1 MSVLTVKPKFLYP
14 HSRQFP
20 FDEVAEKIVRE
31 LKKRNF
37 DIPGIEVEL
46 DLYGSGEEK
55 YIYVSMIKGADFK
68 LWFCRVQGQL
78 SKSKND
84 IAAIH
89 EIKIPRQ
96 ELCVYEDESG
106 PTYRIYVGDDW
117 EKDKEWFFNTIK
129 IHAKL
134 RGESKKYLIYSGN
147 TYKSRALYLLPDK
160 DLGREYEPEEGEPQ
174 RIEVK
179 DVFSNITEYLT
190 KNVLEYILKF
200 PEAEVIV
207 DSKIEEVIPYK
218 GKHTLLYS
226 LCNGRDKYIID
237 TGKKNPLELP
247 PEKRCVRFGMRGI
260 WCDINTSEKITREA
274 TKSDFLPEV
283 VWNMDWMTSLYIVA
297 IRPKYANGI
306 FVIDES
312 KFEERR
318 QELFKQIAP
327 RDTLTDEELDS
338 AYDARKATEIPVN
351 DYKGDYKKPIVIITR
366 ELDFDEIEWVS
377 EMSLND

>member
-46 DLYGSGEEK
+46 DSYGSGEEK

-147 TYKSRALYLLPDK
+147 TYKSRAVYLLPDK

-207 DSKIEEVIPYK
+207 DPKIEEVIPYK

-226 LCNGRDKYIID
+226 LCNGKDKYIID

-260 WCDINTSEKITREA
+260 WCDINTDGKITPEA

-283 VWNMDWMTSLYIVA
+283 VWSMDWISSLYIVA

-377 EMSLND
+377 EMSFK

>member
-46 DLYGSGEEK
+46 DSYGSGEEK

-147 TYKSRALYLLPDK
+147 TYKSRAVYLLPDK

-207 DSKIEEVIPYK
+207 DPKIEEVIPYK

-226 LCNGRDKYIID
+226 LCNGKDKYIID

-247 PEKRCVRFGMRGI
+247 PEKRCVHFGMRGI
-260 WCDINTSEKITREA
+260 WCDINTDGKITPEA

-283 VWNMDWMTSLYIVA
+283 VWSMDWISSLYIVA

-377 EMSLND
+377 EMSFK

>member
-147 TYKSRALYLLPDK
+147 TYKSRAVYLLPDK

-207 DSKIEEVIPYK
+207 DPKIEEVIPYK

-226 LCNGRDKYIID
+226 LCNGKDKYIIN

-260 WCDINTSEKITREA
+260 WCDINTDGKITREA

-377 EMSLND
+377 EMSFK

>member
-147 TYKSRALYLLPDK
+147 TYKSRAVYLLPDK

-207 DSKIEEVIPYK
+207 DPKIEEVIPYK

-226 LCNGRDKYIID
+226 LCNGKDKYIID

-247 PEKRCVRFGMRGI
+247 PEKRCVHFGMRGI
-260 WCDINTSEKITREA
+260 WCDINTDGKITPEA

-283 VWNMDWMTSLYIVA
+283 VGNMDWISSLHVVA

-377 EMSLND
+377 EMSFK

>member
-46 DLYGSGEEK
+46 DSYGSGEEK

-147 TYKSRALYLLPDK
+147 TYKSRAVYLLPDK

-207 DSKIEEVIPYK
+207 DPKIEEVIPYK

-226 LCNGRDKYIID
+226 LCNGKDKYIID

-247 PEKRCVRFGMRGI
+247 PEKRCVHFGMRGI
-260 WCDINTSEKITREA
+260 WCDINTDGKITPEA

-283 VWNMDWMTSLYIVA
+283 VWSMDWISSLHIVA

-377 EMSLND
+377 EMSFK

>member
-147 TYKSRALYLLPDK
+147 TYKSRAVYLLPDK

-207 DSKIEEVIPYK
+207 DPKIEEVIPYK

-226 LCNGRDKYIID
+226 LCNGKDKYIID

>member
-207 DSKIEEVIPYK
+207 DPKIEEVIPYK

>member
-46 DLYGSGEEK
+46 DSYGSGEEK

-147 TYKSRALYLLPDK
+147 TYKSRAVYLLPDK

-207 DSKIEEVIPYK
+207 DPKIEEVIPYK

-226 LCNGRDKYIID
+226 LCNGKDKYIID

-260 WCDINTSEKITREA
+260 WCDINTSGKITREA

-338 AYDARKATEIPVN
+338 VYDARKATEIPVN

-377 EMSLND
+377 EMSFK

>member
-46 DLYGSGEEK
+46 DSYGSGEEK

-147 TYKSRALYLLPDK
+147 TYKSRAVYLLPDK

-207 DSKIEEVIPYK
+207 DPKIEEVIPYK

-226 LCNGRDKYIID
+226 LCNGKDKYIID

-260 WCDINTSEKITREA
+260 WCDINTDGKITPEA

-377 EMSLND
+377 EMSFK

>member
-46 DLYGSGEEK
+46 DSYGSGEEK

-147 TYKSRALYLLPDK
+147 TYKSRAVYLLPDK

-200 PEAEVIV
+200 PEAEVMV
-207 DSKIEEVIPYK
+207 DPKIEEVIPYK

-226 LCNGRDKYIID
+226 LCNGKDKYIID

-247 PEKRCVRFGMRGI
+247 PEKRCVHFGMRGI
-260 WCDINTSEKITREA
+260 WCDINTDGKITPEA

-283 VWNMDWMTSLYIVA
+283 VGNMDWISSLHVVA

-377 EMSLND
+377 EMSFK

>member
-46 DLYGSGEEK
+46 DSYGSGEEK

-134 RGESKKYLIYSGN
+134 RGERKKYLIYSGN
-147 TYKSRALYLLPDK
+147 TYKSRAVYLLPDK

-207 DSKIEEVIPYK
+207 DPKIEEVIPYK

-226 LCNGRDKYIID
+226 LCNGKDKYIID

-247 PEKRCVRFGMRGI
+247 PEKRCVHFGMRGI
-260 WCDINTSEKITREA
+260 WCDINTDGKITPEA

-283 VWNMDWMTSLYIVA
+283 VWSMDWISSLHIVA

-377 EMSLND
+377 EMSFK

>member
-89 EIKIPRQ
+89 EIKIPKQ

-147 TYKSRALYLLPDK
+147 TYKSRAVYLLPDK

-207 DSKIEEVIPYK
+207 DPKIEEVIPYK

-226 LCNGRDKYIID
+226 LCNGKDKYIID

-260 WCDINTSEKITREA
+260 WCDINTDGKITPEA

-283 VWNMDWMTSLYIVA
+283 VWSMDWISSLYIVA

-377 EMSLND
+377 EMSFK

>member
-134 RGESKKYLIYSGN
+134 RG
-147 TYKSRALYLLPDK
+147 
-160 DLGREYEPEEGEPQ
+160 
-174 RIEVK
+174 
-179 DVFSNITEYLT
+179 
-190 KNVLEYILKF
+190 
-200 PEAEVIV
+200 
-207 DSKIEEVIPYK
+207 
-218 GKHTLLYS
+218 
-226 LCNGRDKYIID
+226 
-237 TGKKNPLELP
+237 
-247 PEKRCVRFGMRGI
+247 
-260 WCDINTSEKITREA
+260 
-274 TKSDFLPEV
+274 
-283 VWNMDWMTSLYIVA
+283 
-297 IRPKYANGI
+297 
-306 FVIDES
+306 
-312 KFEERR
+312 
-318 QELFKQIAP
+318 
-327 RDTLTDEELDS
+327 
-338 AYDARKATEIPVN
+338 
-351 DYKGDYKKPIVIITR
+351 
-366 ELDFDEIEWVS
+366 
-377 EMSLND
+377 

>member
-46 DLYGSGEEK
+46 DSYGSGEEK

-147 TYKSRALYLLPDK
+147 TYKSRAVYLLPDK

-207 DSKIEEVIPYK
+207 DPKIEEVIPYK

-226 LCNGRDKYIID
+226 LCNGKDKYIID

-260 WCDINTSEKITREA
+260 WCDINTDGKITPEA

-283 VWNMDWMTSLYIVA
+283 VWSMDWISSLHIVA

-377 EMSLND
+377 EMSFK

>member
-46 DLYGSGEEK
+46 DSYGSGEEK

-89 EIKIPRQ
+89 EIKIPMQ

-147 TYKSRALYLLPDK
+147 TYKSRAVYLLPDK

-207 DSKIEEVIPYK
+207 DPKIEEVIPYK

-226 LCNGRDKYIID
+226 LCNGKDKYIID

-247 PEKRCVRFGMRGI
+247 PEKRCVHFGMRGI
-260 WCDINTSEKITREA
+260 WCDINTDGKITPEA

-283 VWNMDWMTSLYIVA
+283 VGNMDWISSLHIVA

-377 EMSLND
+377 EMSFK

>member
-46 DLYGSGEEK
+46 DSYGSGEEK

-147 TYKSRALYLLPDK
+147 TYKSRAVYLLPDK

-207 DSKIEEVIPYK
+207 DPKIEEVIPYK

-226 LCNGRDKYIID
+226 LCNGKDKYIID

-247 PEKRCVRFGMRGI
+247 PEKRCVHFGMRGI
-260 WCDINTSEKITREA
+260 WCDINTDGKITPEA

-283 VWNMDWMTSLYIVA
+283 VWSMDWISSLHVVA

-377 EMSLND
+377 EMSFK

>member
-147 TYKSRALYLLPDK
+147 TYKSRAVYLLPDK

-207 DSKIEEVIPYK
+207 DPKIEEVIPYK

-226 LCNGRDKYIID
+226 LCNGKDKYIID

-260 WCDINTSEKITREA
+260 WCDINTDGKITPEA

-377 EMSLND
+377 EMSFK

>member
-147 TYKSRALYLLPDK
+147 TYKSRAVYLLPDK

-207 DSKIEEVIPYK
+207 DPKIEEVIPYK

-226 LCNGRDKYIID
+226 LCNGKDKYIID

-260 WCDINTSEKITREA
+260 WCDINTDGKITPEA

-283 VWNMDWMTSLYIVA
+283 VWSMDWISSLHIVA

-377 EMSLND
+377 EMSFK

>member
-46 DLYGSGEEK
+46 DSYGSGEEK

-147 TYKSRALYLLPDK
+147 TYKSRAVYLLPDK

-207 DSKIEEVIPYK
+207 DPKIEEVIPYK

-226 LCNGRDKYIID
+226 LCNGKDKYIID

-247 PEKRCVRFGMRGI
+247 PEKRCVHFGMRGI
-260 WCDINTSEKITREA
+260 WCDINTDGKITPEA

-283 VWNMDWMTSLYIVA
+283 VGNMDWISSLHVVA

-377 EMSLND
+377 EMSFK

>member
-207 DSKIEEVIPYK
+207 DPKIEEVIPYK

-226 LCNGRDKYIID
+226 LCNGKDKYIID

-260 WCDINTSEKITREA
+260 WCDINTDGKITPEA

-283 VWNMDWMTSLYIVA
+283 VWSMDWISSLHIVA

-377 EMSLND
+377 EMSFK

>member
-147 TYKSRALYLLPDK
+147 TYKSRAVYLLPDK

-207 DSKIEEVIPYK
+207 DPKIEEVIPYK

-226 LCNGRDKYIID
+226 LCNGKDKYIID

-247 PEKRCVRFGMRGI
+247 PEKRCVHFGMRGI
-260 WCDINTSEKITREA
+260 WCDINTDGKITPEA

-283 VWNMDWMTSLYIVA
+283 VWSMDWISSLHIVA

-377 EMSLND
+377 EMSFK

>member
-46 DLYGSGEEK
+46 DSYGSGEEK

-147 TYKSRALYLLPDK
+147 TYKSRAVYLLPDK

-207 DSKIEEVIPYK
+207 DPKIEEVIPYK

-226 LCNGRDKYIID
+226 LCNGKDKYIID

-260 WCDINTSEKITREA
+260 WCDINTDGKITPEA

-283 VWNMDWMTSLYIVA
+283 VWNMDWISSLHIVA

-327 RDTLTDEELDS
+327 KDTLTDEELDS

-377 EMSLND
+377 EMSFK

>member
-134 RGESKKYLIYSGN
+134 KGESKKYLIYSGN
-147 TYKSRALYLLPDK
+147 TYKSRAVYLLPDK

-207 DSKIEEVIPYK
+207 DPKIEEVIPYK

-226 LCNGRDKYIID
+226 LCNGKDKYIIN

-260 WCDINTSEKITREA
+260 WCDINTDGKITPEA

-283 VWNMDWMTSLYIVA
+283 VWNMDWISSLYIVA

-377 EMSLND
+377 EMSFK

>member
-147 TYKSRALYLLPDK
+147 TYKSRAVYLLPDK

-207 DSKIEEVIPYK
+207 DPKIEEVIPYK

-226 LCNGRDKYIID
+226 LCNGKDKYIID

-260 WCDINTSEKITREA
+260 WCDINTDGKITPEA

-283 VWNMDWMTSLYIVA
+283 VWSMDWISSLYIVA

-377 EMSLND
+377 EMSFK

>member
-46 DLYGSGEEK
+46 DSYGSGEEK

-147 TYKSRALYLLPDK
+147 TYKSRAVYLLPDK
-160 DLGREYEPEEGEPQ
+160 DLGREYEPEEGEQQ

-207 DSKIEEVIPYK
+207 DPKIEEVIPYK

-226 LCNGRDKYIID
+226 LCNGKDKYIID

-260 WCDINTSEKITREA
+260 WCDINTDGKITPEA

-283 VWNMDWMTSLYIVA
+283 VWSMDWISSLHIVA

-377 EMSLND
+377 EMSFK